1 MANSDQLTW
10 YYTKC
15 YDVADITQTL
25 WSTDDP
31 EKYDFQ
37 KCWKTLRE
45 THAHAGGNF
54 SVVFQIVQN
63 KLFRHINCSLPV
75 VVQ

>member
-1 MANSDQLTW
+1 MANSEQLTQ

-15 YDVADITQTL
+15 YDVADMAQIL

-37 KCWKTLRE
+37 KCWKTPRE
-45 THAHAGGNF
+45 TYAHAGGKF

-63 KLFRHINCSLPV
+63 KLFRHRNCSLPV
-75 VVQ
+75 VIQ